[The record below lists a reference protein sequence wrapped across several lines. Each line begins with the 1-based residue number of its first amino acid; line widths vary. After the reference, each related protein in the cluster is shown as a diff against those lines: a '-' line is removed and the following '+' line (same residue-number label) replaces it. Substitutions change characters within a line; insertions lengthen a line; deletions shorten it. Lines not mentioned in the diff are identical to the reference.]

1 MTTTAGDGG
10 PQREGTD
17 RAAIESW
24 CFRIRFR
31 MGLTVQL
38 MVDEPEWVLTP
49 PHETPAV
56 TLRASQ
62 EGQPIQGAE
71 QLVLIAKG
79 YPDELVALSA
89 ALDWRSVIMRAFG
102 RLAIG
107 ADFGDRAPK
116 SAFSEAGLRQFEEAN
131 SLPRVLNDEHG
142 IMVFSEGPTPRF
154 ASISPLTGVSITPR
168 ARVALAIEAAREA
181 ARLSDQE
188 VLAYD
193 LFGASFFQPSTD
205 ARFLMLMTA
214 LETMIERGPRPDE
227 GNAWVDELINQ
238 TQQADLDTEQKGSR
252 RAIEVLGSR
261 TYQGKSAKAF
271 FSDCYK
277 VRSALVHGDGPSR
290 EQVSGLVGDLEHFV
304 GHLIS
309 GQLAQGLS
317 D

>member
-1 MTTTAGDGG
+1 
-10 PQREGTD
+10 
-17 RAAIESW
+17 
-24 CFRIRFR
+24 

-49 PHETPAV
+49 PDETPAV

-79 YPDELVALSA
+79 YPDEQAALSA
-89 ALDWRSVIMRAFG
+89 ALDWQSVIMRAFA

-107 ADFGDRAPK
+107 ADFGERAPK
-116 SAFSEAGLRQFEEAN
+116 GAFTEAGLRHLEEAHG
-131 SLPRVLNDEHG
+131 LPRVLNDEHG
-142 IMVFSEGPTPRF
+142 IMVFNEDPPPRF
-154 ASISPLTGVSITPR
+154 ASIPPLTGASITPR
-168 ARVALAIEAAREA
+168 ARVALAIEAARDAE
-181 ARLSDQE
+181 RLSDRE
-188 VLAYD
+188 ALAYD
-193 LFGASFFQPSTD
+193 LFGASFFQPSVD

-214 LETMIERGPRPDE
+214 LETMIEQGPRPDDVE
-227 GNAWVDELINQ
+227 AWIDELISQ
-238 TQQADLDTEQKGSR
+238 THQADLVTRERDSLLGSLR
-252 RAIEVLGSR
+252 GLKERESVGQAASRAIEGLGSR
-261 TYQGKSAKAF
+261 TYQGKSARAF

-277 VRSALVHGDGPSR
+277 VRSALVHGNGPSR
-290 EQVSGLVGDLEHFV
+290 EQVDALAADLEHFV